1 MQVKMPETTTVKAM
15 KFSSNLS
22 SAYVVV
28 VRCLLLLF
36 LLLEPKG

>member
-1 MQVKMPETTTVKAM
+1 MQVKMPATTTVKAM
-15 KFSSNLS
+15 KFSSNLAQ
-22 SAYVVV
+22 AYVV